1 MDRKKLLDGELT
13 EERKTWLKGI
23 LESLNQNPSESLSMD
38 EYLLK
43 VLINSV
49 LGGDSFLI
57 GRVLPAVDPSK
68 HRNYESICD
77 VIVFAAAVG
86 SELGDSECS
95 LFLGDAMVLGH
106 FSLSPT
112 LSRGSRY
119 WGRAM
124 DQGNPEGALRFA
136 DYYEG
141 YCGHRDYETAL
152 SYFIRAVL
160 IGDNAEAFYRI
171 GDFYFEGKVVER
183 DTVMAETLYQRGY
196 NFAKE
201 GSRKIDRASAA
212 VRLAEVK
219 RDKGPIQQ
227 LSLDALEEIL
237 AYYTEAES
245 IFQDC
250 NADSVLYLKS
260 DFERCRKGIS
270 EVEER
275 IDMLKGK
282 GLEEVD

>member
-1 MDRKKLLDGELT
+1 MDRERFLDGKLT
-13 EERKTWLKGI
+13 KERKTWLQGI
-23 LESLNQNPSESLSMD
+23 LDSLNQNSSESPSFD

-43 VLINSV
+43 ILINSV
-49 LGGDSFLI
+49 LNEDSFLI
-57 GRVLPAVDPSK
+57 GRVLPAVDPNK
-68 HRNYESICD
+68 HQDYGSICD

-95 LFLGDAMVLGH
+95 LLLGDAMVLGH
-106 FSLSPT
+106 LGLNST

-141 YCGHRDYETAL
+141 YWGHGDYETAL
-152 SYFIRAVL
+152 SYCIRAAL

-171 GDFYFEGKVVER
+171 GDFYFKGRVVER
-183 DTVMAETLYQRGY
+183 DTAMAKILYKRSY
-196 NFAKE
+196 DLAKE
-201 GSRKIDRASAA
+201 KCHKVDLACAA

-219 RDKGPIQQ
+219 RDKSPMQQ
-227 LSLDALEEIL
+227 LSLDVLEEML
-237 AYYTEAES
+237 AYYAEAEP
-245 IFQDC
+245 IFKDR
-250 NADSVLYLKS
+250 NADSCSYLKP
-260 DFERCRKGIS
+260 DIERCLKGMS

-275 IDMLKGK
+275 IDMLKEGSE
-282 GLEEVD
+282 LAD

>member
-1 MDRKKLLDGELT
+1 MNRERFLDSELT
-13 EERKTWLKGI
+13 DERRAWLGGI
-23 LESLNQNPSESLSMD
+23 LESINQDSSESPSFD
-38 EYLLK
+38 EYLLRI
-43 VLINSV
+43 LIESV
-49 LGGDSFLI
+49 LNEDSFLT
-57 GRVLPAVDPSK
+57 GRVLPAVNPYRHQDP
-68 HRNYESICD
+68 EVVCD
-77 VIVFAAAVG
+77 VIVFAAALG

-95 LFLGDAMVLGH
+95 LFLGDAKVFGRFGLNAA
-106 FSLSPT
+106 LD
-112 LSRGSRY
+112 RGSWY

-136 DYYEG
+136 DYYG
-141 YCGHRDYETAL
+141 SILGHEDYDTAL
-152 SYFIRAVL
+152 SYYIRAVL

-237 AYYTEAES
+237 TYYTEAES